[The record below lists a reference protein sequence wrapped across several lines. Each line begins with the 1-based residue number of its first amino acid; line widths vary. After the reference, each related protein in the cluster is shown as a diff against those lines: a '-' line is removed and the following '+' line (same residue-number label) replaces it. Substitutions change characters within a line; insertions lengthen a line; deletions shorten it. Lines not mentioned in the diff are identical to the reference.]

1 MDDVAMKEQQKPRD
15 RLQPGE
21 LRIEADTP
29 PDFRVRYSQRIGW
42 MVEIVSRGAYEWT
55 QKRTDPFLFENTGR
69 YIRTDLAGVNLLVH
83 NARAEGL
90 KMEYIGPE
98 RLVIF

>member
-1 MDDVAMKEQQKPRD
+1 MTCTMKEQRKPKD
-15 RLQPGE
+15 RFHQGE
-21 LRIEADTP
+21 LRIEADTQ
-29 PDFRVRYSQRIGW
+29 PDFRVSYSQGVGW

-83 NARAEGL
+83 NARTEGL
-90 KMEYIGPE
+90 KTEYIGPE